1 MTPKFRV
8 WLEETKEMRTVTAL
22 WFDDL
27 GNLFEIAS
35 INKPEKFPCIDT
47 INDDMKLMQST
58 GLTDCK
64 GKEIYEGDI
73 VFWQWG
79 QLDDIDIGIGNNVFT
94 NCGKKIVDS
103 DLHTLVMLEEADRL
117 LVLGNIYENPELI
130 KEAQG

>member
-79 QLDDIDIGIGNNVFT
+79 VYIPLW
-94 NCGKKIVDS
+94 
-103 DLHTLVMLEEADRL
+103 
-117 LVLGNIYENPELI
+117 LI
-130 KEAQG
+130 RNQGLRR

>member
-79 QLDDIDIGIGNNVFT
+79 EIGDNIYT
-94 NCGKKIVDS
+94 NSGKKIVDS
-103 DLHTLVMLEEADRL
+103 DFRNLAVLEEADGL